1 MMKSVKE
8 FTESRIVIEKSEF
21 ISFIYPITSSDEA
34 KEIIKNTRKEF
45 YDATH
50 VVYAYVLDNEAHS
63 SDDNEPKGTAG
74 VPTLEVLRKN
84 DLVNVLG
91 ITIRYFGGI
100 KLGAGGLV
108 RAYTKSISECLKNAP
123 IIYERMVITFDIVFS
138 YKHLSFIE
146 KKIKDALEIS
156 KDFSDNIK
164 FTISMTTEDYQKFIE
179 SLSPL
184 SMNYSIE
191 NEIIERKFL

>member
-1 MMKSVKE
+1 M
-8 FTESRIVIEKSEF
+8 
-21 ISFIYPITSSDEA
+21 
-34 KEIIKNTRKEF
+34 
-45 YDATH
+45 
-50 VVYAYVLDNEAHS
+50 
-63 SDDNEPKGTAG
+63 
-74 VPTLEVLRKN
+74 
-84 DLVNVLG
+84 LG

-108 RAYTKSISECLKNAP
+108 RAYTKSISECLNNAP